1 MRPAKRF
8 LPDPLAVMHY
18 LVDMQNGFSTRPDL
32 GVERGLI
39 ARMLSWYQ
47 GDPIVEKIY
56 TSTGPT
62 VPVGIDNI
70 ADSQSVQIYVAG
82 NSINYRLD
90 GAAPLAAGD
99 SVIQEGST
107 VTLTG
112 TKSMTAFQFASTG
125 PGTATLY
132 ATFFS

>member
-8 LPDPLAVMHY
+8 LPDPLTVLHY
-18 LVDMQNGFSTRPDL
+18 LVDMQNGFSTRPDI

-47 GDPIVEKIY
+47 GDPIVEKVY

-62 VPVGIDNI
+62 APVGLDNI
-70 ADSQSVQIYVAG
+70 ADSQSVSLYVAG
-82 NSINYRLD
+82 NNIIYRLD
-90 GAAPLAAGD
+90 GAAPLSAGD

-112 TKSMTAFQFASTG
+112 TRSMTAFQFAAQ
-125 PGTATLY
+125 TATTATVY